1 MWSYQVF
8 ELIGVSALRQRL
20 QAAAARGLT
29 RFVGREIEL
38 TMLYQL
44 LKQVKAGYGQVVAL
58 VGEPGVGK
66 SRLVYELI
74 HSHRTQS

>member
-1 MWSYQVF
+1 VWSYQVF